1 MSEAL
6 ILAGS
11 MLAGVLLGAL
21 FFGGLWWTIRSSPPS
36 LWSGLLFSASLL
48 LRMAVAITGF
58 YLVSHGEWRKL
69 VTCLVGFLLARIAVT
84 RLIRLPSAT
93 SVRILQEGGQ

>member
-21 FFGGLWWTIRSSPPS
+21 FFGGLWWTIRSSLHRNGLDCCSPQAFYSEWPS
-36 LWSGLLFSASLL
+36 HHRLL
-48 LRMAVAITGF
+48 
-58 YLVSHGEWRKL
+58 LVSHGEWRKW
-69 VTCLVGFLLARIAVT
+69 
-84 RLIRLPSAT
+84 
-93 SVRILQEGGQ
+93 